1 MILEDILSL
10 LVSSYM
16 LLFIIGGLTAASWLI
31 VRFAGIEDV
40 TSNVN
45 RLALLGFPLGIFSI
59 ITVGAGVYLKSLNLS
74 IPQSFDIITI
84 FLLAL
89 LGIILILRPI
99 KDFRFGVFLS
109 LAIGLLGAA
118 LLIFLGSESVKLLS
132 GVFILTFFLI
142 YGAIRFF
149 EDLYLLIADLL
160 ASPLVSVSIGVLCI
174 IQGLLGIFGVS
185 LGLLIPFL

>member
-1 MILEDILSL
+1 VILEDILSL
-10 LVSSYM
+10 MVSSYM
-16 LLFIIGGLTAASWLI
+16 LLFIIGGLTAASWLL

-40 TSNVN
+40 TTNVN
-45 RLALLGFPLGIFSI
+45 RLALLGFPLGILSI
-59 ITVGAGVYLKSLNLS
+59 ITVGAGLYLKSRAIS

-84 FLLAL
+84 FLLAF

-118 LLIFLGSESVKLLS
+118 LLVFLGSESVKLLS
-132 GVFILTFFLI
+132 GIFVLTFFLI

-174 IQGLLGIFGVS
+174 IQGLLGIFGFSV
-185 LGLLIPFL
+185 GLLIPFL